1 MPAQVQWVQ
10 VTAPDQLHQAV
21 SSYIVQ
27 GYTVANQTPSSA
39 TMMKKKEFSILWLVV
54 GLILCVVPL
63 LVYLIIYATQSDSVI
78 EIRLVPEAAL
88 DSGSARLSIGGSSA
102 GHPPN
107 VQLSEDGRYWWD
119 GTAWRDVLETA
130 PTQVSDTDGSRRHAT
145 DDPAIPPADSPD

>member
-1 MPAQVQWVQ
+1 MAAQVQWVQ

-27 GYTVANQTPSSA
+27 GYTVANQTPTSA

-78 EIRLVPEAAL
+78 EIRLVSEAAL
-88 DSGSARLSIGGSSA
+88 GGAGATLPIGGSSA
-102 GHPPN
+102 GHGSN
-107 VQLSEDGRYWWD
+107 VQMSEDGRYWWD

-130 PTQVSDTDGSRRHAT
+130 PTQVADTDSGRRRAT
-145 DDPAIPPADSPD
+145 DDPLIPPAESPE